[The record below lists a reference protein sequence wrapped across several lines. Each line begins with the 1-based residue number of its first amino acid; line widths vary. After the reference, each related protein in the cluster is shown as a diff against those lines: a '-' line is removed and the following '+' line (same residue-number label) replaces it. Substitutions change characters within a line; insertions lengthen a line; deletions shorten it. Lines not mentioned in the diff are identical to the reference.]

1 MQSARRVYRELVFV
15 AAEGQVIGNKSAPRY
30 LLFTAPLWEW
40 IVCAL
45 VGVAVALSTL
55 RRTRRA
61 LAAWRQLPTR
71 EGVARD
77 GAAHCDDGT
86 VVQLPDALA
95 AHRGRVVVLGDPTP
109 AAPFREVARE
119 GVIVLAGSRRWW
131 DEALAES
138 ESVAMSFALAVTWL
152 PAAPLLASPFL
163 GMLSPLP

>member
-1 MQSARRVYRELVFV
+1 MVFV
-15 AAEGQVIGNKSAPRY
+15 AAEGEVIGNKAAPRY

-40 IVCAL
+40 IVGAL
-45 VGVAVALSTL
+45 AGVALGLFTL
-55 RRTRRA
+55 RQTRRA
-61 LAAWRQLPTR
+61 LAAWRALHTR
-71 EGVARD
+71 EGSARD
-77 GAAHCDDGT
+77 GTARCDDGT
-86 VVQLPDALA
+86 VVRLPDALA
-95 AHRGRVVVLGDPTP
+95 GHTGRVVVLGDPTHV
-109 AAPFREVARE
+109 APFREVPRE

>member
-1 MQSARRVYRELVFV
+1 MVFV
-15 AAEGQVIGNKSAPRY
+15 AAEGEVIGNKAAPRY

-40 IVCAL
+40 IVGAL
-45 VGVAVALSTL
+45 AGVALGLFTL
-55 RRTRRA
+55 RQTRRA
-61 LAAWRQLPTR
+61 LAAWRALHTR
-71 EGVARD
+71 EGSARD
-77 GAAHCDDGT
+77 GTARCDDGTARCDDGT
-86 VVQLPDALA
+86 VVRLPDALA
-95 AHRGRVVVLGDPTP
+95 GHTGRVVVLGDPTHV
-109 AAPFREVARE
+109 APFREVPRE